1 MSNKR
6 SCPYKTL
13 NGLDQLSGTSLVIDN
28 ITIQGPTSYP
38 TYTLTLPPND
48 GSPGQI
54 LSTNGS
60 GVLSWVNDISGGTVT
75 SVSATVPAWLS
86 VTVTNPTTTP
96 AIAITGTSTGTGT
109 VTVLQDSPTI
119 NTLLTVTGQVDITR
133 NSGTGHAMKI
143 TNAHAGVQDNY
154 IEIGKNSSNRN
165 HAHFGHHFVSSGDSG
180 NYAYMQTNNNL
191 VKFFGAAN
199 FTFPATTG
207 VNGQLLTTDG
217 TGVTSWSNA
226 VTSVGASSPIT
237 STGGTTPTIS
247 LTTVPVT
254 LGGTGLTTVGTNGQ
268 VLASDGTALQY
279 VTLPTPV
286 TSVTA
291 SSPISSSG
299 GATPNLSLS
308 TVPTTLGGTGL
319 TTVGTNGQVLASNGT
334 SLLWQTPVTN
344 PGTVTSVSASVPGLL
359 SVTVSNPTSTPAIAI
374 GYSGTALP
382 TANGGTGLTTVGT
395 NGQVLASNGTIL
407 QYVTLPTPV
416 TSVAATT
423 PLASS
428 GGATPTISIA
438 SSTGTGAVALQT
450 APSFINSVTIT
461 HPTQAQLTLLAGT
474 VPSLANI
481 CDINLNT
488 IGGGGGTI
496 SQYIRAAYDATFG
509 YYISINPNGDFLS
522 NGSRNV
528 FPNNMLIGGTSGTSR
543 LNIGDGAMD
552 SALYGS
558 VQITQTDVTNTKASI
573 AFVRNGHFVHGMGYL
588 TGTSTFGFGAA
599 SISSFNPAFLSIT
612 SSGTIGIGT
621 TTPAYDLDINKPI
634 GSAISFAVRD
644 GFTAGFRT
652 QWNYSGGQGET
663 VFWDYRGAGSGGF
676 WFKNLNTGN
685 TDAGWAQI
693 NCGYTVINNNGETL
707 VLEGTDHTYIRF
719 RYNSINRGFLGYS
732 SANTNGLA
740 IVNTMAGGDIYLY
753 TPNEIISDAN
763 HKIVGLLKLGNSL
776 SLGPN
781 PSTSAFTFRFPSS
794 MGTSGQVLTT
804 DGTNTYW
811 GSGGGGGTVT
821 SVSASVP
828 AFLSVTVTNPTTTPD
843 IAISGT
849 STGTGSVVLQ
859 TSPTIN
865 NLLSIT
871 NPSTTFFNSIES
883 YAPNL
888 GTSHSNSIRFGKSS
902 TTGEHG
908 FLRYLQQATAAA
920 SSISL
925 GLGSTQIAINGGG
938 QFTIPG
944 GILSTTSWSVSTN
957 VNITSGATL
966 NINNSSTIS
975 SNFTNFS
982 VLAPNL
988 QTGVGI
994 QIRLG
999 TASVDNTGITFGWRT
1014 NTTTSSRYAYF
1025 ETASVERLVINTG
1038 GNIGIGTSTPAQ
1050 RLHLVGGRFRISD
1063 TVDTVIEMVAGSFT
1077 NYLYTSSSSGNL
1089 VFDVGNRDHLI
1100 YCRKLWVIDNVP
1112 GGFEKGTINFTDDNH
1127 AIMGRY
1133 DNGDSNVG
1141 SMNYYA
1147 FGEHR
1152 FFNNGL
1158 IASQTLKMTIG
1169 TGGLVGINT
1178 ATPSYR
1184 LHVVDSNPDV
1194 TAMME
1199 NTVATGYAGI
1209 KLKTT
1214 TQECN
1219 VAVGGAASAVA
1230 DKFYLFFNS
1239 SIRMVMNTSGDFGIN
1254 TTTPTTKLD
1263 VNGSTRSTNFTTNGT
1278 QFFTYTEY
1286 VVPATNVI
1294 MLGSNYV
1301 AGTYGY
1307 DCVTFTSI
1315 NPITYNDRYM
1325 KVTNIGQRV
1334 TITFRCNF
1342 SYVADPFPGFPGI
1355 VLLVNTSGA
1364 IQTRTNT
1371 YNTPEMYAQTIM
1383 HYPCSITGI
1392 SNPMAASLFNITYAG
1407 SFYVGI
1413 FISTA
1418 VGTVNYNNTFGQLN
1432 QIIQGTITYNIL

>member
-54 LSTNGS
+54 LSTNGT
-60 GVLSWVNDISGGTVT
+60 GVLSWVNDSTSTGTVT
-75 SVSATVPAWLS
+75 SVSASVPAFMTVS
-86 VTVTNPTTTP
+86 VTNPTTTP
-96 AIAITGTSTGTGT
+96 NIAISASATGAGIIVLQTNPTFTDSYQVTCGTPGTGNLRFVSSGNFNFVMSGLNGTSGSTADLLFSDMGYANEWMRLTQVGYLGIGTAGPQEKLH
-109 VTVLQDSPTI
+109 VAGSAKVNDRILMD
-119 NTLLTVTGQVDITR
+119 R
-133 NSGTGHAMKI
+133 NSGSGQAIRVHNSNPI
-143 TNAHAGVQDNY
+143 TDNY
-154 IEIGKNSSNRN
+154 IEVGHNGNAGN
-165 HAHFGHHFVSSGDSG
+165 HAHFGHYYIANNNPS
-180 NYAYMQTNNNL
+180 NYAYISAHGTKLEWWGGFNL
-191 VKFFGAAN
+191 LKSANLTVQSDSILYLKAAGGAGTIRYDGLAN
-199 FTFPATTG
+199 FTFPITTG
-207 VNGQLLTTDG
+207 TAGQVLSTDG
-217 TGVTSWSNA
+217 TGVTSWTNA
-226 VTSVGASSPIT
+226 LSGVTSVGASSPIT
-237 STGGTTPTIS
+237 SSGGTTPIIG
-247 LTTVPVT
+247 LTTVPTTLGGTGLTTIGTNGQVLTSNGLTLNWTTPTSGTVTSVTASTPISSSGGATPNITLSTVPTT

-268 VLASDGTALQY
+268 VLASNGTILQY

-291 SSPISSSG
+291 TSPIVSSG
-299 GATPNLSLS
+299 GATPDLSLS

-334 SLLWQTPVTN
+334 TLQYVTLPTPVTSVTATSPIVSSGGATPDLSLSTVPTTLGGTGLTTVGTSGQVLTSNGTTLSWQTPTTN

-374 GYSGTALP
+374 GYSGSALP
-382 TANGGTGLTTVGT
+382 TANGGTGLTTIGT
-395 NGQVLASNGTIL
+395 AGQVLSSTGTGL

-416 TSVAATT
+416 TSVTATS
-423 PLASS
+423 PIVSS
-428 GGATPTISIA
+428 GGATPDLSL
-438 SSTGTGAVALQT
+438 STVPTTLGGTG
-450 APSFINSVTIT
+450 
-461 HPTQAQLTLLAGT
+461 LTT
-474 VPSLANI
+474 V
-481 CDINLNT
+481 
-488 IGGGGGTI
+488 
-496 SQYIRAAYDATFG
+496 
-509 YYISINPNGDFLS
+509 
-522 NGSRNV
+522 
-528 FPNNMLIGGTSGTSR
+528 
-543 LNIGDGAMD
+543 
-552 SALYGS
+552 
-558 VQITQTDVTNTKASI
+558 
-573 AFVRNGHFVHGMGYL
+573 
-588 TGTSTFGFGAA
+588 
-599 SISSFNPAFLSIT
+599 
-612 SSGTIGIGT
+612 
-621 TTPAYDLDINKPI
+621 
-634 GSAISFAVRD
+634 
-644 GFTAGFRT
+644 
-652 QWNYSGGQGET
+652 
-663 VFWDYRGAGSGGF
+663 
-676 WFKNLNTGN
+676 
-685 TDAGWAQI
+685 
-693 NCGYTVINNNGETL
+693 
-707 VLEGTDHTYIRF
+707 
-719 RYNSINRGFLGYS
+719 
-732 SANTNGLA
+732 
-740 IVNTMAGGDIYLY
+740 
-753 TPNEIISDAN
+753 
-763 HKIVGLLKLGNSL
+763 
-776 SLGPN
+776 
-781 PSTSAFTFRFPSS
+781 
-794 MGTSGQVLTT
+794 GTSGQVLTSN
-804 DGTNTYW
+804 GTTLSW
-811 GSGGGGGTVT
+811 QTPSGGGSGTVT

-828 AFLSVTVTNPTTTPD
+828 AFLSVTVNNPTTTPN

-888 GTSHSNSIRFGKSS
+888 GTSHSNAIRFGKSS

-908 FLRYLQQATAAA
+908 FLRYLQQATAAT

-925 GLGSTQIAINGGG
+925 GLGSTQIAINGSG
-938 QFTIPG
+938 QFTVPG
-944 GILSTTSWSVSTN
+944 GILASNSWNLSLDNLIVSGTTTTLSLSSTTAAQFDSITSYAANLGNNLFNFFRIGKNSSSGEHGFLGYTAGATLSAKQVQLGIGSNVIALNQNAQCFIAGATLTTTQWTIPTSTS
-957 VNITSGATL
+957 ITSGGVLSVNNNTL
-966 NINNSSTIS
+966 VS

-1063 TVDTVIEMVAGSFT
+1063 SVDTVIEMVAGAFT
-1077 NYLYTSSSSGNL
+1077 NFLYTASSNGNL

-1100 YCRKLWVIDNVP
+1100 YCAKLWLIDNVP
-1112 GGFEKGTINFTDDNH
+1112 GGFEKGTINFNDDNH
-1127 AIMGRY
+1127 AIMGRF
-1133 DNGDSNVG
+1133 DNNNANVG

-1152 FFNNGL
+1152 FLNNGL
-1158 IASQTLKMTIG
+1158 IASQTLKMTIN

-1178 ATPSYR
+1178 AAPSYR

-1418 VGTVNYNNTFGQLN
+1418 VGTVNYNNTFGQSN